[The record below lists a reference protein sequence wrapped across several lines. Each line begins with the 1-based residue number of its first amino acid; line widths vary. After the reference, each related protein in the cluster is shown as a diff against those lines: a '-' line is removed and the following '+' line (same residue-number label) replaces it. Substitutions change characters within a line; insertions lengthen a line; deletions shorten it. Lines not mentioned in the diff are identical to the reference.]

1 MLLKNKLKSAEI
13 SDENFTSV
21 PMFRAIDDS
30 ACSLSLNSLRGT
42 TIFAIWPWSTSW
54 GSTSET
60 ALYPSTV

>member
-1 MLLKNKLKSAEI
+1 MLFKNKLKSDDI

-42 TIFAIWPWSTSW
+42 TIFAI
-54 GSTSET
+54 
-60 ALYPSTV
+60 